1 MRRRVGGS
9 GSGKESEG
17 GTVEGFGLLVSLVD
31 HEGEGEVGLRFAFEP
46 SGRHVEEDR
55 ALVIGSVEGCEDIGS
70 SWGIEARVA
79 GVVNLYRI
87 VCAVIEQGVIPRHW
101 YMFSFCFQRII

>member
-1 MRRRVGGS
+1 MRRVGGS
-9 GSGKESEG
+9 GSGKESEC
-17 GTVEGFGLLVSLVD
+17 GTVEGFGLLVVSLGD

-46 SGRHVEEDR
+46 SGRHAEEDR
-55 ALVIGSVEGCEDIGS
+55 ALVIGSVERCEDIGS
-70 SWGIEARVA
+70 GWGIEARVV

-101 YMFSFCFQRII
+101 